1 MLSHGLTAQ
10 SGSTRPAHRSDDDNS
25 RKVWTRAPY
34 QADAA
39 SCETQ
44 HRKPAHAT
52 QVGYFHGYLDGVDYV
67 FVDHPSFHHV
77 ADNIYA
83 GSRQEILFR
92 NACLCKVGAPC
103 T

>member
-1 MLSHGLTAQ
+1 M
-10 SGSTRPAHRSDDDNS
+10 HRTNDDNT
-25 RKVWTRAPY
+25 RKFSNRAPC
-34 QADAA
+34 QASAP

-44 HRKPAHAT
+44 HRNHTNAT

-77 ADNIYA
+77 ADDIYA
-83 GSRQEILFR
+83 GSRQDILFR
-92 NACLCKVGAPC
+92 NACLCKVGARC